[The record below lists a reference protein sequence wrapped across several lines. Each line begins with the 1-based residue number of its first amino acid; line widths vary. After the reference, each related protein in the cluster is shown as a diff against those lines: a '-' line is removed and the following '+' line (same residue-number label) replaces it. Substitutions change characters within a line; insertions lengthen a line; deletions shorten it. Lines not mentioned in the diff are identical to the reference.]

1 MLPARPTP
9 EVGVEQ
15 VPETAA
21 AVVRSRAA
29 RWLGRVGRVLI
40 GAGVLMLLFVAYQL
54 WGTGIVE
61 ARAQDDLTAEFEQ
74 LVAEP
79 AGPPESDRTDGV
91 DQAVIGSPERA
102 DPTPPPGVWAEPVEP
117 GSALARIRIP
127 AIDVDKVVIEGVSR
141 ADLRQGPGHYPGTP
155 LPGQPGNAVIAG
167 HRTTYGAPF
176 FRLDELVEGDE
187 ILIDTPTGEVRYLV
201 IGTEIVAP
209 SQVEV
214 LDGFGDNRL
223 TLTTCNPRYS
233 AAQRLIVTAV
243 VDPAQEDTI
252 ELAAASSEPRTPP
265 DPVQLQSI
273 DDTAEP
279 APSTV
284 PVVAWGLAAAAVAV
298 FLWAL
303 GRWWRRWPVYL
314 LGAPAFLV
322 VLFVF
327 FEHLNRLLPP
337 SV

>member
-1 MLPARPTP
+1 
-9 EVGVEQ
+9 
-15 VPETAA
+15 
-21 AVVRSRAA
+21 
-29 RWLGRVGRVLI
+29 
-40 GAGVLMLLFVAYQL
+40 
-54 WGTGIVE
+54 
-61 ARAQDDLTAEFEQ
+61 
-74 LVAEP
+74 
-79 AGPPESDRTDGV
+79 
-91 DQAVIGSPERA
+91 
-102 DPTPPPGVWAEPVEP
+102 
-117 GSALARIRIP
+117 
-127 AIDVDKVVIEGVSR
+127 
-141 ADLRQGPGHYPGTP
+141 
-155 LPGQPGNAVIAG
+155 
-167 HRTTYGAPF
+167 
-176 FRLDELVEGDE
+176 
-187 ILIDTPTGEVRYLV
+187 
-201 IGTEIVAP
+201 
-209 SQVEV
+209 
-214 LDGFGDNRL
+214 NRL

-327 FEHLNRLLPP
+327 FEH
-337 SV
+337 